1 MENKKKWAIGYAVFC
16 ILYFAVSVAMPHDRL
31 ESRGLEGI
39 GKPSLKLKTEAI
51 TDDTELRFEYLPDA
65 QALSQLSFYFTAD
78 DEGVYTD
85 GRIDIGAYDAQ
96 TRELLASASYD
107 LQDLGAEGFWGVDFT
122 QEPVG
127 QAVEVVITGKGIKN
141 GPYIWLNTETETAGT
156 SYEDG
161 QILENNL
168 IFNAVYRTQVHYVK
182 KPLITTLMLT
192 ILGAMFFLVSGKKQ
206 EKATKKRDSGLG
218 KKAAAF
224 GRKLK
229 TFYEKHKKLLG
240 LGLLLFITALMFLYV
255 YDVQIRKAM
264 NSTHREVVMKDNQ
277 ELLPVTADTQEL
289 IQYYTTEEKQL
300 VGLGVRMDLDENFA
314 GEGLIHAEVYDVTGA
329 AASGETTDL
338 ADQGSLLCAADID
351 AATLLDGQYMGLIF
365 DNSQTDTKGHT
376 YEVKLHFADTLL
388 DSGLS
393 VIVTPKG
400 YYKENTLLVNGA
412 ESAVRLSMNAHT
424 YFNLFLK
431 KYFFAMFLFAEAV
444 CAGFYYLAFMRKCK
458 IEKVFLFT
466 ILCLGILYNFLITPY
481 MTPDESYHIDMTY
494 RHSNTLLGIESAGEN
509 KCYKRMD
516 DTKIEFT
523 SEPSLENYKNIYDGF
538 FRGVRNNRLVEADAT
553 STTEAPMIL
562 YLPAVLGMTLARLLH
577 LGTVPMYLL
586 ARWCSLLFFALMT
599 YIGMKKLPFGKITL
613 FLLAILPMNLQQCT
627 SFSYDAV
634 INGVI
639 FLYICCCISLTW
651 REEPVKPVD
660 ILVMGILS
668 IVMIYGKSGIYLPIA
683 LLALLIPAERF
694 GGKRVR
700 NFCILALCLLPVL
713 AFVNKNTVA
722 VNYIATTTEATA
734 TVGSSTTAG
743 YTLGYFL
750 SQPLELV
757 RIMANTIADKSAFYL
772 MSLVGQKMGWVEI
785 EISEVIP
792 MLFLLLLVLSCMRT
806 KDEPQYVK
814 TGQKWWIVCVCAVCA
829 GLILAGMLLTWTPRD
844 HISIEGVQGRYFI
857 PFMPAFLLVLRNGR
871 LTWNRSAERGLM
883 YAGLVGQ
890 LLTVMYLIKAVLIL

>member
-1 MENKKKWAIGYAVFC
+1 
-16 ILYFAVSVAMPHDRL
+16 
-31 ESRGLEGI
+31 
-39 GKPSLKLKTEAI
+39 
-51 TDDTELRFEYLPDA
+51 
-65 QALSQLSFYFTAD
+65 
-78 DEGVYTD
+78 
-85 GRIDIGAYDAQ
+85 
-96 TRELLASASYD
+96 
-107 LQDLGAEGFWGVDFT
+107 
-122 QEPVG
+122 
-127 QAVEVVITGKGIKN
+127 
-141 GPYIWLNTETETAGT
+141 
-156 SYEDG
+156 
-161 QILENNL
+161 
-168 IFNAVYRTQVHYVK
+168 
-182 KPLITTLMLT
+182 
-192 ILGAMFFLVSGKKQ
+192 
-206 EKATKKRDSGLG
+206 
-218 KKAAAF
+218 
-224 GRKLK
+224 
-229 TFYEKHKKLLG
+229 
-240 LGLLLFITALMFLYV
+240 
-255 YDVQIRKAM
+255 
-264 NSTHREVVMKDNQ
+264 
-277 ELLPVTADTQEL
+277 
-289 IQYYTTEEKQL
+289 
-300 VGLGVRMDLDENFA
+300 
-314 GEGLIHAEVYDVTGA
+314 
-329 AASGETTDL
+329 
-338 ADQGSLLCAADID
+338 
-351 AATLLDGQYMGLIF
+351 
-365 DNSQTDTKGHT
+365 
-376 YEVKLHFADTLL
+376 
-388 DSGLS
+388 
-393 VIVTPKG
+393 
-400 YYKENTLLVNGA
+400 
-412 ESAVRLSMNAHT
+412 
-424 YFNLFLK
+424 
-431 KYFFAMFLFAEAV
+431 
-444 CAGFYYLAFMRKCK
+444 MR
-458 IEKVFLFT
+458 FLFT

-538 FRGVRNNRLVEADAT
+538 FRVVRDNRLVEADAT

-639 FLYICCCISLTW
+639 FLYICYCISLTW

-683 LLALLIPAERF
+683 LLALLIPAKRF